1 MTDSQIHL
9 SYFICG
15 PVFIL
20 MVFIYFYYWYLNV
33 RECRRS
39 RGRELPPSSLD
50 DISEERLE
58 VY

>member
-15 PVFIL
+15 PVFIA
-20 MVFIYFYYWYLNV
+20 MVFIYFYYCYLNV

-39 RGRELPPSSLD
+39 RGREARFPSLD
-50 DISEERLE
+50 DISEERVE

>member
-20 MVFIYFYYWYLNV
+20 MVFMYFYYWYLNV

-39 RGRELPPSSLD
+39 RGREATPPLLD
-50 DISEERLE
+50 DISVERLE

>member
-1 MTDSQIHL
+1 MTDPQIHL

-15 PVFIL
+15 PVFIA
-20 MVFIYFYYWYLNV
+20 MVFIYFYYCCLNV

-39 RGRELPPSSLD
+39 RGRGTLLSVSD
-50 DISEERLE
+50 DISEERVE

>member
-1 MTDSQIHL
+1 MADGQIHL

-15 PVFIL
+15 PAFLI

-39 RGRELPPSSLD
+39 RGRELSPSLAE
-50 DISEERLE
+50 DISVEQVQ